1 MQRSLTGVHAVSP
14 ADAVDLS
21 SGLGAAALAGL
32 FLAVTLG
39 AIVPVVPT
47 GAAVSASAAFAWH
60 NEPWVL
66 VVVLALGAAGAYL
79 GDLATYAIC
88 RLGGQAMARRLRWLR
103 DDEHLGAVEDR
114 LNAHPLQ
121 TLLVSRLLPGGRIPV
136 LLAAAFLG
144 LDWRTFLVA
153 NAPAC
158 ALWSLV
164 YGAMG
169 TVGGRIFPEPWQGVV
184 AALVIALVVTQIVAL
199 VNRRR
204 SPAAPGRS

>member
-1 MQRSLTGVHAVSP
+1 MHGITAADV
-14 ADAVDLS
+14 ADAAEVS
-21 SGLGAAALAGL
+21 TSLGVAALAGL
-32 FLAVTLG
+32 FLTVTLG

-47 GAAVSASAAFAWH
+47 GAAVSASAAYAWH

-66 VVVLALGAAGAYL
+66 LLVLAVGAGGAYA
-79 GDLATYAIC
+79 GDLGTYAVC
-88 RLGGQAMARRLRWLR
+88 RLGGRAMARRLRWLR
-103 DDEHLGAVEDR
+103 EDEHLGAVEER
-114 LNAHPLQ
+114 LQRNGVQ

-158 ALWSLV
+158 ALWAVV
-164 YGAMG
+164 YAAIG
-169 TVGGRIFPEPWQGVV
+169 TVGGSIFPEPWQGVV
-184 AALVIALVVTQIVAL
+184 AAVVIVLVVTQVVGL

-204 SPAAPGRS
+204 SPA